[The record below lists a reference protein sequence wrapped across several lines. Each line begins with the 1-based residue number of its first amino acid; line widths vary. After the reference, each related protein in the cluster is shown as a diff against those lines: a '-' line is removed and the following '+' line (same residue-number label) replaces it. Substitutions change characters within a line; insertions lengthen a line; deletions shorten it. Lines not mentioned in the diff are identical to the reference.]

1 MNELLAATAS
11 ALWLGIL
18 TSISPCP
25 LATNIAAVSFIGRE
39 VEQPRR
45 VVLSGLMYTAG
56 RMTAYAVLG
65 VLLVKSILAVFDA
78 AGFLQKTMNQAL
90 GVLLILTGLVLLR
103 IIPMPNFSTGSLER
117 LGQRLAGM
125 GLTGAF
131 LLGGLF
137 ALSFC
142 PVSAALFFGSLV
154 PLAMKLQSGILI
166 PWCYGLGTALPVLVF
181 AIAIGLGTHVVARA
195 FNRVSAVEVWLR
207 RITGL
212 LFTLLGVYYLYQY
225 VWQPL
230 VR

>member
-1 MNELLAATAS
+1 MNELTTAITT
-11 ALWLGIL
+11 AVWLGIL

-39 VEQPRR
+39 IERPRR
-45 VVLSGLMYTAG
+45 VVLSGLLYTAG
-56 RMTAYAVLG
+56 RMTAYAILG
-65 VLLVKSILAVFDA
+65 ILLVKSMLAAFHA
-78 AGFLQKTMNQAL
+78 AGFLQKTMNQVL
-90 GVLLILTGLVLLR
+90 GVLLLLTGLVLLR
-103 IIPMPNFSTGSLER
+103 IIPMPDFSSGSLER
-117 LGQRLAGM
+117 WGHRLAGM

-154 PLAMKLQSGILI
+154 PLAMKLESGVLI

-181 AIAIGLGTHVVARA
+181 AIAVGLGTHAVARA
-195 FNRVSAVEVWLR
+195 FNRMTIVEVWFR
-207 RITGL
+207 RITGV

-230 VR
+230 IR